1 MVEAAEPAAAQQVS
15 KGSVLCIGCF
25 KGLKAPHLAFF
36 LLLTVINDVLFEQM
50 QEAAGAELDATINQ
64 RQDLNVSTHEER
76 KGGDVI
82 DVR

>member
-15 KGSVLCIGCF
+15 IGELNVYQMLLGSESFIFALLFAYEVLN
-25 KGLKAPHLAFF
+25 
-36 LLLTVINDVLFEQM
+36 VVLFQQM

>member
-1 MVEAAEPAAAQQVS
+1 MYQMLL
-15 KGSVLCIGCF
+15 GSESFTFALLFAYEVLN
-25 KGLKAPHLAFF
+25 
-36 LLLTVINDVLFEQM
+36 VVLFQQM

>member
-1 MVEAAEPAAAQQVS
+1 MYQMLL
-15 KGSVLCIGCF
+15 GSESFTFDLLFAYEVLNVF
-25 KGLKAPHLAFF
+25 
-36 LLLTVINDVLFEQM
+36 VLFQQM

>member
-1 MVEAAEPAAAQQVS
+1 MYQMLL
-15 KGSVLCIGCF
+15 GSESFIFDLLFAYEVLN
-25 KGLKAPHLAFF
+25 
-36 LLLTVINDVLFEQM
+36 VVLFQQM

>member
-1 MVEAAEPAAAQQVS
+1 MYQMLL
-15 KGSVLCIGCF
+15 GSESFTFDLLFAYEVLN
-25 KGLKAPHLAFF
+25 
-36 LLLTVINDVLFEQM
+36 VVLFQQM

>member
-1 MVEAAEPAAAQQVS
+1 MYQMLLGPESFKFDLLFAYE
-15 KGSVLCIGCF
+15 VLN
-25 KGLKAPHLAFF
+25 
-36 LLLTVINDVLFEQM
+36 VVLFQQM

>member
-1 MVEAAEPAAAQQVS
+1 MLL
-15 KGSVLCIGCF
+15 GSESFKFDLLFAYEVLN
-25 KGLKAPHLAFF
+25 
-36 LLLTVINDVLFEQM
+36 VVLFQQM